1 MNSSV
6 FTITDDQI
14 PTEMENRSMKQHIS
28 FVGALHVGFGI
39 LGLIGALAV
48 FIVFNFAN
56 GFIENEPIAE
66 QILTFMGGTISLFIM
81 FFACLGIIGGIGL
94 FSYKPWARILVMI
107 VSAINCLNI
116 PIGTAK
122 GVYSIWVLMQ
132 PDSIRLFEGRS
143 DPSRQT

>member
-1 MNSSV
+1 
-6 FTITDDQI
+6 
-14 PTEMENRSMKQHIS
+14 MENRNMKQHVS

-48 FIVFNFAN
+48 YITFNFAE
-56 GFIENEPIAE
+56 GFVEHEPIAE
-66 QILTFMGGTISLFIM
+66 QVLVFLGGTVSLLIL
-81 FFACLGIIGGIGL
+81 FFSCLGIIGGIGL

-132 PDSIRLFEGRS
+132 KETIEMFEGS
-143 DPSRQT
+143 

>member
-1 MNSSV
+1 ME
-6 FTITDDQI
+6 TIK
-14 PTEMENRSMKQHIS
+14 METNKMKQHVS

-39 LGLIGALAV
+39 LGLLGALTV
-48 FIVFNFAN
+48 FIIFNFAQ
-56 GFIENEPIAE
+56 GFVVEEPLAE
-66 QILTFMGGTISLFIM
+66 EILSFIGGTLSILIM
-81 FFACLGIIGGIGL
+81 FFASLGIIGGIGL

-132 PDSIRLFEGRS
+132 KETMELFEL
-143 DPSRQT
+143 

>member
-1 MNSSV
+1 
-6 FTITDDQI
+6 
-14 PTEMENRSMKQHIS
+14 MEKRNMKQHIS

-39 LGLIGALAV
+39 LGLLGALAV
-48 FIVFNFAN
+48 YIVFNFAN
-56 GFIENEPIAE
+56 GFIEGDPIAE
-66 QILTFMGGTISLFIM
+66 QVMGFLGGSISLLIM

-94 FSYKPWARILVMI
+94 FSYRPWARILVLI

-132 PDSIRLFEGRS
+132 PESIELFE
-143 DPSRQT
+143 TA

>member
-1 MNSSV
+1 
-6 FTITDDQI
+6 
-14 PTEMENRSMKQHIS
+14 MEKRNMKQHVS

-48 FIVFNFAN
+48 YITFNFAH
-56 GFIENEPIAE
+56 GFVESEPIAE
-66 QILTFMGGTISLFIM
+66 EILSFLGGTVSLLIL

-94 FSYKPWARILVMI
+94 FSYKPWSRILVLI

-132 PDSIRLFEGRS
+132 PETIELFEGS
-143 DPSRQT
+143 

>member
-1 MNSSV
+1 
-6 FTITDDQI
+6 
-14 PTEMENRSMKQHIS
+14 MKQHVS
-28 FVGALHVGFGI
+28 FVGALHIGFGI

-48 FIVFNFAN
+48 YITFNFAH
-56 GFIENEPIAE
+56 GFVESEPIAE
-66 QILTFMGGTISLFIM
+66 EILTFLGGTVSLLIL

-132 PDSIRLFEGRS
+132 PETIELFEGS
-143 DPSRQT
+143 